1 MLAVGP
7 AQIVAATVEDAGVV
21 SDVVQTLAACWAA
34 TASGCVWEVGE
45 GGKNPDEHLD
55 STQTEITFE

>member
-7 AQIVAATVEDAGVV
+7 AQIVATTVEDAGVV

-34 TASGCVWEVGE
+34 TASGCV
-45 GGKNPDEHLD
+45 
-55 STQTEITFE
+55 